1 MPYLSKIYGAVSST
15 AARQAIIFARSAY
28 VDTGSGPVQIYD
40 GRPKVA
46 TGINGAYEN
55 GIVYINWYN
64 NSKITNHFQLE
75 RKTGTGS
82 WTVLDNFIDKS
93 ISEYEDEFETIG
105 THYYR
110 VFAINDWGYVTN
122 VQEAT
127 VIIESG
133 GGGGT
138 SITFDPA
145 DLTFSV
151 GGATIIDVTVI
162 INGGVG
168 SWTVTSINQ
177 GASEYEWLSA
187 YKLND
192 STLRVS
198 IGESQ
203 VEYGD
208 SGWITIG
215 SGSSSANFPVA
226 YGIAN

>member
-138 SITFDPA
+138 SITFDPLSVVF
-145 DLTFSV
+145 DLGEENVTK
-151 GGATIIDVTVI
+151 DVTVTI
-162 INGGVG
+162 DSGV
-168 SWTVTSINQ
+168 WVVKSINQ
-177 GASEYEWLSA
+177 GASSNTWLYA
-187 YKLND
+187 FKED
-192 STLRVS
+192 ATTLRVYL
-198 IGESQ
+198 SQ
-203 VEYGD
+203 PEWGD
-208 SGWITIG
+208 SGWI
-215 SGSSSANFPVA
+215 SVEAGSSIVNLAVT
-226 YGIAN
+226 YGVEN